1 MLSSSQIPKIRYIK
15 NKNLLNLPSAT
26 GEVMVNA
33 NCVKLSTI
41 SRLIPVYSKIQ
52 RDLSANDSLNQ
63 HFVKNFG
70 NSFICREN
78 SLIACLKMFSTKPFI
93 FLENMVIFFSLSP
106 QQYFINSPTT
116 GRGLFMLGGPL
127 QVLLQGFLRACGVT
141 ERSILVCC
149 VSVGQQFSFNRP
161 RLNGQA
167 SALLQ
172 NSPLQLVNGAG
183 QLWCTGLLR
192 QMPPGSSEHLNAP
205 PAHRGSNRMRGTP
218 ASFSVTS

>member
-1 MLSSSQIPKIRYIK
+1 MPNS
-15 NKNLLNLPSAT
+15 

-41 SRLIPVYSKIQ
+41 CRLISVYSKIR

-93 FLENMVIFFSLSP
+93 FLENMVIFFFLSP

-116 GRGLFMLGGPL
+116 GQGLFMLGGPL
-127 QVLLQGFLRACGVT
+127 QVLLQGILRACGVS
-141 ERSILVCC
+141 ERSITGCC

-161 RLNGQA
+161 RLHAQA

-172 NSPLQLVNGAG
+172 NYPLQLVDGAG
-183 QLWCTGLLR
+183 QLWCTGWLR

-205 PAHRGSNRMRGTP
+205 PAHRGSNCIRVTP